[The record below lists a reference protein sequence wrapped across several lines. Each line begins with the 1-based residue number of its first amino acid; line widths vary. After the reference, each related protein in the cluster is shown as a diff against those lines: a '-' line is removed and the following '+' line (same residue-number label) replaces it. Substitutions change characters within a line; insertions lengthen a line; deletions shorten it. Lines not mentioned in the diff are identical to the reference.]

1 MRYLAALAPL
11 AVFAIDRLPTRGL
24 PLAVLAALDE
34 PAHLATA
41 AVFLAALR
49 PPLARSFAWGAL
61 LGVVMIDLDHL
72 PALLGSRV
80 LTAGTPRPYSHS
92 LLAIAVVLVVAALL
106 PARWRR
112 AALGVA
118 FGMAAH
124 LIRDLATPVGA
135 APGVSLL
142 WPVSPRAMRFD
153 YGYYAALLALA
164 AGLAIWRART
174 GRRARTG
181 GALP

>member
-24 PLAVLAALDE
+24 PPAVLAALDE

-41 AVFLAALR
+41 VVFLATLR
-49 PPLARSFAWGAL
+49 PPVERSFAWGAL
-61 LGVVMIDLDHL
+61 LGAVLIDLDHL

-92 LLAIAVVLVVAALL
+92 LLAIALVLLIAARL

-118 FGMAAH
+118 FGIAAH
-124 LIRDLATPVGA
+124 LIRDLATPVGS
-135 APGVSLL
+135 APGVSIF
-142 WPVSPRAMRFD
+142 WPFSPRAVRFA
-153 YGYYAALLALA
+153 YGYYAALLVLA
-164 AGLAIWRART
+164 AGLTLWGART
-174 GRRARTG
+174 GWSDRSGR
-181 GALP
+181 ALP